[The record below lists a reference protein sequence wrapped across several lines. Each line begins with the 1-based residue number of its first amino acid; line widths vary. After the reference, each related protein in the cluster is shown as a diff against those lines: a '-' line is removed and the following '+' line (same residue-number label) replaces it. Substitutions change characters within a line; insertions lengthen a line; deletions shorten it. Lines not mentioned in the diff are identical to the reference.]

1 MKDTTTNKNYLY
13 FVAEDVGN
21 AYNLW
26 RSDGTPEGTTTL
38 VKDTNTIGSSWLE
51 YLTVMKDIYSN
62 RNYLYFIENNDAG
75 YNNIWRTGYGTP
87 IPTPITV
94 ISPPSFGMFNNMT
107 YYKSDSLGAGH
118 GTMVN
123 SRAKRRR
130 T

>member
-75 YNNIWRTGYGTP
+75 YNNI
-87 IPTPITV
+87 
-94 ISPPSFGMFNNMT
+94 
-107 YYKSDSLGAGH
+107 
-118 GTMVN
+118 
-123 SRAKRRR
+123 
-130 T
+130 